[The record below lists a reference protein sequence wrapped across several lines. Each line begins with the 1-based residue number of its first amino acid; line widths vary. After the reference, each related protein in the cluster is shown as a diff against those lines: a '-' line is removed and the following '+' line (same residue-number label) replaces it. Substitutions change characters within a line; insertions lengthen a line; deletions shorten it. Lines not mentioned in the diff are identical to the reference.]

1 MRTKKTHVASQ
12 TSTDETQSNYSMLQ
26 HVLVWAEEETIP
38 ASAVRQPKE
47 QRLLEF
53 PQTLVY
59 SLLNISLLASPR
71 YLWAQRLGTPAPDRG
86 HDKKKVYS
94 GTLCKRWQT
103 QYIKEASSCGVILY
117 DKNGLFERF
126 QTWTFFFFWG
136 GVFDDVI
143 VRKLKYCW
151 TQHTSAQHCHI
162 YRINPAQKNE
172 TISLIGLCEWPGQL
186 CLTVNLKW
194 KTAQTSTQNHK
205 QQKVFNRSFPWAGS

>member
-1 MRTKKTHVASQ
+1 M
-12 TSTDETQSNYSMLQ
+12 
-26 HVLVWAEEETIP
+26 LVWAEEETIP

-126 QTWTFFFFWG
+126 QTWSFFLFLRG
-136 GVFDDVI
+136 GVRLRNCQKIKILLNSTHLCSTLSYLQNKSSTKEWNNFTHWTLWVAGWTLFD
-143 VRKLKYCW
+143 RQLKMENS
-151 TQHTSAQHCHI
+151 TNQHT
-162 YRINPAQKNE
+162 
-172 TISLIGLCEWPGQL
+172 
-186 CLTVNLKW
+186 
-194 KTAQTSTQNHK
+194 
-205 QQKVFNRSFPWAGS
+205 